1 MQVICLHL
9 PHQPAHQF
17 GWMWNRYETQIALE
31 QSARTSMYKWHGL
44 VERMEDGDKQ
54 KETSLFDWFAPS
66 SSSVSY
72 SSSLGVGVKSFGFLF
87 CYSNQPTNER
97 RRASFVGAKTWLRGL
112 IRGNKF
118 QHSNDGDIR
127 CKVRIEPAESGR
139 FYGWKRSRH
148 KLNSI
153 TFEQK
158 LYCSVEKQFSISK
171 LRLDWK
177 THINPTCSVEQI
189 KQLSSEHLFKT
200 IINPFRTKPNNS
212 LNWKAA
218 PLLSPDNR
226 VHVVPFNPV
235 RPTNTQPAQ
244 SSGRW
249 SMVVPFCSEPRE
261 RQKANYLFRADP
273 LHWLPTGRQTD
284 STDRLLQ

>member
-1 MQVICLHL
+1 MM
-9 PHQPAHQF
+9 ATF
-17 GWMWNRYETQIALE
+17 
-31 QSARTSMYKWHGL
+31 
-44 VERMEDGDKQ
+44 
-54 KETSLFDWFAPS
+54 
-66 SSSVSY
+66 
-72 SSSLGVGVKSFGFLF
+72 
-87 CYSNQPTNER
+87 
-97 RRASFVGAKTWLRGL
+97 GAKYALNQLSPG
-112 IRGNKF
+112 GF
-118 QHSNDGDIR
+118 MD
-127 CKVRIEPAESGR
+127 ESGR
-139 FYGWKRSRH
+139 NISWIPLL
-148 KLNSI
+148 LNKSFI
-153 TFEQK
+153 VLLKNDF
-158 LYCSVEKQFSISK
+158 LYQNK

-177 THINPTCSVEQI
+177 THTNPTCSVEQVE
-189 KQLSSEHLFKT
+189 QLSSEHLFKT

-249 SMVVPFCSEPRE
+249 SMVVPFCSERPE